1 MSLKSSAAKALLCAV
16 LAAGSMCGV
25 AIRPD
30 EIEKLLQL
38 HNQTNIQFVKRSH
51 DGDGNDPPV
60 GTETPSDDDTGER
73 E

>member
-1 MSLKSSAAKALLCAV
+1 MSLKNSAAKALLCAL

-38 HNQTNIQFVKRSH
+38 HNQTNIQFVRRTE
-51 DGDGNDPPV
+51 DGDGNDPPFEV
-60 GTETPSDDDTGER
+60 EVPSDDTE
-73 E
+73 EPE